1 MKSSQ
6 STIEEAVAFLCAQKD
21 ANLDVSVRSVAW
33 QFGISHATLERRLE
47 GGLTNPLAQESR
59 QKLTAA
65 QEKWLVNWVIEEAR
79 QKLHPTYD
87 RVRQMAQLISNSNGI
102 TETID
107 KRWIDAFKSRNPQV

>member
-47 GGLTNPLAQESR
+47 GGLTNPLSPGISPKVDCCAREMASELGNR
-59 QKLTAA
+59 RSPPETA
-65 QEKWLVNWVIEEAR
+65 
-79 QKLHPTYD
+79 
-87 RVRQMAQLISNSNGI
+87 SNL
-102 TETID
+102 
-107 KRWIDAFKSRNPQV
+107 